1 MPNVVDRL
9 PTVVF
14 ALWFLALG
22 YALGW
27 VVYG

>member
-1 MPNVVDRL
+1 MPDPLTNYG
-9 PTVVF
+9 TVLLC
-14 ALWFLALG
+14 LWFLALG

>member
-1 MPNVVDRL
+1 MPNAVENAPLVL
-9 PTVVF
+9 IC
-14 ALWFLALG
+14 LWFLALG